1 MKDMSECIVLVVDD
15 TEANV
20 DILVDALADGYDISV
35 AMDGESA
42 LEIVADERPDLI
54 LLDIM
59 MPGMN
64 GFEVC
69 ERLKAKESTR
79 DIPVMFLSGKT
90 DAAYKEKAMVLGA
103 VDYITKPIDV
113 PDVQKR
119 VYNFLTQRQLPV
131 M

>member
-1 MKDMSECIVLVVDD
+1 MKDLSECIVLIVDD

-20 DILVDALADGYDISV
+20 DILVDALAEDCDIAV

-42 LEIVADERPDLI
+42 LEIVADEKPDLI

-59 MPGMN
+59 MPGMD

-69 ERLKAKESTR
+69 EKLKADDETR

-90 DAAYKEKAMVLGA
+90 DTADKERAMAMGA
-103 VDYITKPIDV
+103 IDFITKPINV
-113 PDVQKR
+113 PDIQQR
-119 VYNFLTQRQLPV
+119 VKNYLLHRH
-131 M
+131 

>member
-1 MKDMSECIVLVVDD
+1 MKELSECIVLIVDD

-20 DILVDALADGYDISV
+20 DILVDALAETYDIAV

-42 LEIVADERPDLI
+42 LEAVADEKPDLI

-69 ERLKAKESTR
+69 NEPTR
-79 DIPVMFLSGKT
+79 DIPIIFLSGRT
-90 DAAYKEKAMVLGA
+90 ASSDKEKANALGA
-103 VDYITKPIDV
+103 ADYVTKPFDV
-113 PDVQKR
+113 PNIQER
-119 VYNFLTQRQLPV
+119 VKTILCNNGHKKI
-131 M
+131 

>member
-1 MKDMSECIVLVVDD
+1 MKDLSECVVLIVDD

-20 DILVDALADGYDISV
+20 DILVDALAEEYDIAV

-42 LEIVADERPDLI
+42 LEIVADEKPDLI

-69 ERLKAKESTR
+69 EKLKADRTTR

-90 DAAYKEKAMVLGA
+90 EAAEKEKGMAMGA
-103 VDYITKPIDV
+103 VDFITKPIDV
-113 PDVQKR
+113 AAIQQK
-119 VYNFLTQRQLPV
+119 VKHILMQGQ
-131 M
+131 

>member
-1 MKDMSECIVLVVDD
+1 MKDLSECIVLVVDD

-20 DILVDALADGYDISV
+20 DILVDALGEVYDIAV

-42 LEIVADERPDLI
+42 LEIVAEEPPDLI

-59 MPGMN
+59 MPGMD

-69 ERLKAKESTR
+69 ERLKKEDMTR
-79 DIPVMFLSGKT
+79 NIPIMFLSGKT
-90 DAAYKEKAMVLGA
+90 DAADKEKAMKMGA

-113 PDVQKR
+113 PDIQER
-119 VYNFLTQRQLPV
+119 VRKYLLQIK
-131 M
+131 

>member
-1 MKDMSECIVLVVDD
+1 MKGLSECVVLIVDD

-20 DILVDALADGYDISV
+20 DILVDALGDEYEIAV

-42 LEIVADERPDLI
+42 LEIVEDEKPDLI

-69 ERLKAKESTR
+69 EKLKAGDETR
-79 DIPVMFLSGKT
+79 EIPIMFLSGKT
-90 DAAYKEKAMVLGA
+90 DAADKEKAMALGA
-103 VDYITKPIDV
+103 VDYITKPIDI
-113 PDVQKR
+113 PIIQQK
-119 VYNFLTQRQLPV
+119 VKNFLMQNR
-131 M
+131 

>member
-1 MKDMSECIVLVVDD
+1 MKDLSECVVLIVDD

-20 DILVDALADGYDISV
+20 DILVDALAEDYDIAV

-42 LEIVADERPDLI
+42 LEIVADDKPDLI

-59 MPGMN
+59 MPGLD

-69 ERLKAKESTR
+69 EKLKAGDETR
-79 DIPVMFLSGKT
+79 DIAIMFLSGKT
-90 DAAYKEKAMVLGA
+90 DLVDKEKAMAMGA
-103 VDYITKPIDV
+103 VDFITKPIDV
-113 PDVQKR
+113 PDIQQR
-119 VYNFLTQRQLPV
+119 VKNYLLQN

>member
-1 MKDMSECIVLVVDD
+1 MKDLSECIVLIVDD

-20 DILVDALADGYDISV
+20 DILVDALAEDCDIAV

-42 LEIVADERPDLI
+42 LEIVADEKPDLI

-59 MPGMN
+59 MPGMD

-69 ERLKAKESTR
+69 EKLKADDETR

-90 DAAYKEKAMVLGA
+90 DTADKERAMAMGA
-103 VDYITKPIDV
+103 IDFITKPIDV
-113 PDVQKR
+113 PDIQQR
-119 VYNFLTQRQLPV
+119 VKNYLLHRH
-131 M
+131 